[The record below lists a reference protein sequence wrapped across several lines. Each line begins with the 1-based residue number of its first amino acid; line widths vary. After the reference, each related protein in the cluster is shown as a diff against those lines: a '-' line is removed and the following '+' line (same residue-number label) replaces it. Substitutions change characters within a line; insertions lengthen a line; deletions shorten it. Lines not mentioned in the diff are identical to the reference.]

1 MSLCGVSGF
10 TDAVDRKYPQLFVA
24 KNVFESRRARALRLG
39 AVVACEE
46 SLALV
51 RRAMRPSP

>member
-1 MSLCGVSGF
+1 MRVFRLTAMPWIG
-10 TDAVDRKYPQLFVA
+10 KYPQLFVA

-51 RRAMRPSP
+51 RRAMPPFP